1 MAAAMML
8 ASAVISIVFLFD
20 FTRTL
25 AELHRERQALIVNAR
40 APRVSAFEPVSIG
53 EDLK

>member
-25 AELHRERQALIVNAR
+25 SELHRERRELIRERHKAKGFSV
-40 APRVSAFEPVSIG
+40 
-53 EDLK
+53 

>member
-25 AELHRERQALIVNAR
+25 AELHRERQALIRERQSTKGFSV
-40 APRVSAFEPVSIG
+40 
-53 EDLK
+53 

>member
-25 AELHRERQALIVNAR
+25 AELHRERRALIRERRDAKGFSV
-40 APRVSAFEPVSIG
+40 
-53 EDLK
+53 